1 MVQTDGERESVPSLH
16 SMPAGL
22 AIHFPPLKG
31 RHHIDVPWYGS
42 RVVWPGCRGSS
53 QQRASWL
60 YFCAVLIEMWARDL
74 R

>member
-31 RHHIDVPWYGS
+31 RHHIDVPWYGC
-42 RVVWPGCRGSS
+42 RVVWPGCRGVFST
-53 QQRASWL
+53 AGEL
-60 YFCAVLIEMWARDL
+60 AVFL
-74 R
+74 RSAN